1 VAGACT
7 VNCPRLLFFVAEDW
21 YFTSHRLPLAMAAKH
36 SGYDVTLVTRVRNE
50 EEKIRGAGI
59 RLVPFEINRHSLNPF
74 SLIRDALR
82 LAIIYRRERPDI
94 VHHVALK
101 PVIIGSIAARMAGI
115 KRTVNALA
123 GLGWLISSNNRS
135 AAWLAAPVKA
145 LLATLLSRSQII
157 VQNPDDR
164 RWLLGLGISGGLI
177 SMIRGSGVDIQQ
189 FRPNVEASTKP
200 VVLLASRM
208 LWDKGIGEFVKAAGE
223 IKRRGIAASFVLVGA
238 PDPGNPGSVPEEQLR
253 KWAAEGNIEWWGKQ
267 NDMVK
272 VLEQAHIAC
281 LPSYY
286 GEGIPKFLLE
296 SAASGL
302 PIVTTDS
309 PGCRE
314 TVIVGFNGLLVPSR
328 DVDALTDALISLIND
343 PERCKIMGCNSRKL
357 AETEFSIDRVVTET
371 LDLYRKIF
379 L

>member
-1 VAGACT
+1 
-7 VNCPRLLFFVAEDW
+7 VNCPRLLFFVAEVW